1 MGTFIVL
8 AIVIL
13 GARPGRPRH
22 VERSQGRQAL
32 RRLPRPLR
40 KRLSLPRPSHRLNI
54 YRPSRFGKGGF
65 FFLLKRMIGH
75 ENKPYGSLPCTSP
88 Q

>member
-13 GARPGRPRH
+13 GAGLAGR
-22 VERSQGRQAL
+22 AMWN
-32 RRLPRPLR
+32 
-40 KRLSLPRPSHRLNI
+40 RPSC
-54 YRPSRFGKGGF
+54 FGKGGF